1 MDSSAS
7 SKVLKD
13 TVKRTQKNGDIY
25 VYEREKWYDREKKY
39 YRALH
44 YRLLYKIP
52 KGNTEPTPTRPKRQS
67 TQQKENTEQA
77 IFGNRQKQIDATCKR
92 TGLTD
97 ILQHVGKAAGIDAAV
112 MRSLKETDA
121 LMALSVA
128 RYLVATNGATLPEI
142 EEWQLRH
149 TLPYHD
155 GITEENY
162 HSLFV
167 NLGHDEAARQS
178 LFFHLSKNIA
188 SDGIFYDSTTV
199 STYSENLTEARYGF
213 NKDHDGLPTFKILT
227 FFSRKERRPLA
238 FSLQPGNI
246 PDQISLSN
254 AVKELDFLHIDRY
267 IVVTDNGFCSENSLT
282 AYVRSNTKYL
292 TLIAQD
298 RQWIRPLVK
307 NALPELETFTTLNMQ
322 DVDIHQYATSVF
334 HEFTWSRKRGR
345 GDKVKGDVESIKRRV
360 YVHVFRSDS
369 RTRNA
374 SDAFRDELL
383 RLKKRIESGEE
394 LTQAD
399 EKRRDTF
406 FNVTSVRGGIR
417 CAFNEESCRR
427 ALQAK
432 GIFVLVSNAIKDS
445 TEALILYR
453 TREWIEEFFRTM
465 KNMTDGAKPR
475 VWSYEGFK
483 GRVTVQF
490 IALCYYSWLYNA
502 ISAMKGSLGKENGD
516 PKHDLKETL
525 KAEKRLL
532 SWLENKSLHQILLW
546 FDAIETTRVR
556 HNGKVHSWTTEIT
569 TRDRLFLEKLGMRIV

>member
-1 MDSSAS
+1 MSSQES
-7 SKVLKD
+7 SKIRKD

-25 VYEREKWYDREKKY
+25 VYEREKLYDSKNKY
-39 YRALH
+39 NRILH
-44 YRLLYKIP
+44 SRLLYKIP
-52 KGNTEPTPTRPKRQS
+52 KGSSTPTPTRPKRQS
-67 TQQKENTEQA
+67 TQKNESPEQT
-77 IFGNRQKQIDATCKR
+77 IFGNRQEQIEATCKR

-112 MRSLKETDA
+112 MRSLKESDA
-121 LMALSVA
+121 LKALSVA
-128 RYLVATNGATLPEI
+128 RYLVATNGACLPEI

-149 TLPYHD
+149 PLPYHD

-162 HSLFV
+162 HTLFV
-167 NLGHDEAARQS
+167 NLGHDETARQS

-188 SDGIFYDSTTV
+188 LDGIFYDSTTV

-213 NKDHDGLPTFKILT
+213 NKDHDGLPTLKILT
-227 FFSRKERRPLA
+227 FYSRNERRPLA

-246 PDQISLSN
+246 PDQISVSN
-254 AVKELDFLHIDRY
+254 ALKELDFLHIDRY
-267 IVVTDNGFCSENSLT
+267 IVVTDNGFCTESSLT
-282 AYVRSNTKYL
+282 AYVRSNIKYL
-292 TLIAQD
+292 LLIALD
-298 RQWIRPLVK
+298 RQWIKPLVEK
-307 NALPELETFTTLNMQ
+307 ALPELETFSTLNMQ
-322 DVDIHQYATSVF
+322 DADIHQYATSFF
-334 HEFTWSRKRGR
+334 HEFTWRRERGR
-345 GDKVKGDVESIKRRV
+345 GDKVKGAVESTKRRV

-383 RLKKRIESGEE
+383 RLKKRIESGEV

-399 EKRRDTF
+399 EKRRDKF
-406 FNVTSVRGGIR
+406 FNVTSVHGGIR
-417 CAFNEESCRR
+417 CTFNEESCRR

-475 VWSYEGFK
+475 VWSYEAFK

-502 ISAMKGSLGKENGD
+502 ISAMKEILGKENGD
-516 PKHDLKETL
+516 PKHDLKEIL
-525 KAEKRLL
+525 EAEKRLL

-546 FDAIETTRVR
+546 FDAIESTTVR
-556 HNGKVHSWTTEIT
+556 HNGKVHSWTTEMT